1 MKKSSIACLMILVAL
16 NVSSLPAA
24 AQTGTAGPYPSENLF
39 QFDFRISYFDYK
51 EDVPA
56 PLKSTESGWIP
67 GAAFGWTRTKPGA
80 LYARAFLEFS
90 SGDVK
95 YDGTTQSG
103 VPVTNSNSNQFLFR
117 VEGNMGYTFGSGNL
131 AVSPYTGLGYRY
143 WKRGDS
149 EAIQSGPV
157 FVSFVREDYQWLYI
171 PVGIRA
177 VYPAGG
183 QFSIEPNAAVRFMFW
198 GQMTAYLSDIGYN
211 SDPTFDLGNKPG
223 YFVEV
228 PIRYRLSRNWS
239 VSLTPWYEYSAIGQS
254 DVVSAQRGSRIDS
267 FYEPSSRTHQYG
279 FNIGAGFSF

>member
-1 MKKSSIACLMILVAL
+1 MRKSLTAFFLLPSLIFGVFCLCP
-16 NVSSLPAA
+16 PAG
-24 AQTGTAGPYPSENLF
+24 AQAGPGLAYPSENLF

-51 EDVPA
+51 EDLPA

-67 GAAFGWTRTKPGA
+67 GATIGWTRTRPGSV
-80 LYARAFLEFS
+80 YARTFLEFS

-103 VPVTNSNSNQFLFR
+103 VPITDSNSNQFLFR
-117 VEGNMGYTFGSGNL
+117 VEGNIGYTFSSGNL
-131 AVSPYTGLGYRY
+131 VFSPYTGLGYRY

-149 EAIQSGPV
+149 QVVNSVAFI
-157 FVSFVREDYQWLYI
+157 REDYEWLYV

-177 VYPAGG
+177 VYPVGG
-183 QFSIEPNAAVRFMFW
+183 QLSIEPNAAVRFMFW
-198 GQMTAYLSDIGYN
+198 GQMTAFLSDIGYN

-228 PIRYRLSRNWS
+228 PVRYRLNRNWS

-254 DVVSAQRGSRIDS
+254 DVASALRGGRIDS

-279 FNIGAGFSF
+279 FNIGAGFLF